1 MKRMSPRPDGR
12 GEGESFHVRRAQ
24 RRQPRRGGVAGD
36 RDRFSVLGDGA
47 GPNPVGTIRYRKGGE
62 MKLRTKF
69 LAGAMAACFA
79 GMVATAQAADVK
91 EVQMLH
97 WWTSG
102 GEAAAL
108 NVLKQYL
115 AKEGYAWK
123 DVPVAGGGGEGAMTA
138 LKAMVAAGNPPT
150 ASQILGYFAL
160 DYAEAGKLAD
170 ISPLAQKE
178 GWAKVIPT
186 ALQKFTTTNGKWDAV
201 PINIHSVNWIWV
213 NKAVMEKIGGSEPKN
228 FDDLIALLD
237 KAKKAGVI
245 PLALGGQ
252 PWQEATMFDS
262 VVMSTGGPDFYK
274 KAFIDLDESALKSDT
289 MKKAFDNLAKL
300 RAYTDP
306 NYAGRDWNL
315 ATAMVIKGD
324 ALLQVMGDW
333 AKGEFKT
340 ANKEPGKDY
349 MCYRFP
355 GTDGSVIYN
364 TDMFAFFKVSAD
376 RQAAQLALAEATMNP
391 EVQSAFNVIK
401 GSVPARTDV
410 PDTAFDACGKKG
422 IADVKAANEKGTFLG
437 SMAQNYA
444 QPPAIGSG
452 AYHDV
457 VTKFFHGE
465 IKSSDAAVTEL
476 VKAINNAK

>member
-1 MKRMSPRPDGR
+1 MK
-12 GEGESFHVRRAQ
+12 VRSILMASAMA
-24 RRQPRRGGVAGD
+24 V
-36 RDRFSVLGDGA
+36 GA
-47 GPNPVGTIRYRKGGE
+47 VG
-62 MKLRTKF
+62 
-69 LAGAMAACFA
+69 LAGGAS
-79 GMVATAQAADVK
+79 AADNK

-108 NVLKQYL
+108 NVLKQDL
-115 AKEGYAWK
+115 EKEGYAWK

-150 ASQILGYFAL
+150 ASQILGYYAV
-160 DYAEAGKLAD
+160 DYAEAGKLGDITSLAD
-170 ISPLAQKE
+170 KE
-178 GWAKVIPT
+178 GWAKVVPT
-186 ALQKFTTTNGKWDAV
+186 ALQKFTTTDGKWDAV
-201 PINIHSVNWIWV
+201 PVNIHSVNWIWL
-213 NKAVMEKIGGSEPKN
+213 NKAAMDKIGGTQPKT
-228 FDDLIALLD
+228 FDEFVALLD
-237 KAKKAGVI
+237 KAKTAGII

-289 MKKAFDNLAKL
+289 MKKSFDNLAKL
-300 RAYTDP
+300 REFVDP

-324 ALLQVMGDW
+324 ALVQVMGDW
-333 AKGEFKT
+333 AKGEFKA
-340 ANKEPGKDY
+340 ANKEAGKDFL
-349 MCYRFP
+349 CYRFP

-364 TDMFAFFKVSAD
+364 TDMFAMFDVSAD
-376 RQAAQLALAEATMNP
+376 RKGAQLALADATMSP
-391 EVQSAFNVIK
+391 SFQSAFNVVK
-401 GSVPARTDV
+401 GSVPARMDV
-410 PDTAFDACGKKG
+410 PDTAFDMCGKKG
-422 IADVKAANEKGTFLG
+422 IADVKAANADGKFVG

-444 QPPAIGSG
+444 QPPAIAG

-476 VKAINNAK
+476 DKAINAAK

>member
-1 MKRMSPRPDGR
+1 MKVCSILMAS
-12 GEGESFHVRRAQ
+12 
-24 RRQPRRGGVAGD
+24 
-36 RDRFSVLGDGA
+36 
-47 GPNPVGTIRYRKGGE
+47 
-62 MKLRTKF
+62 
-69 LAGAMAACFA
+69 AMAVGAVGFA
-79 GMVATAQAADVK
+79 NGASAADNK

-108 NVLKQYL
+108 NVLKQDL

-150 ASQILGYFAL
+150 ASQILGYYAV
-160 DYAEAGKLAD
+160 DYAEAGKLGDITSLAD
-170 ISPLAQKE
+170 KE
-178 GWAKVIPT
+178 GWAKVVPT
-186 ALQKFTTTNGKWDAV
+186 ALQKFTTTDGKWDAV
-201 PINIHSVNWIWV
+201 PVNIHSVNWIWL
-213 NKAVMEKIGGSEPKN
+213 NKAAMDKIGGTQPKT
-228 FDDLIALLD
+228 FDEFVALLD
-237 KAKKAGVI
+237 KAKTAGII

-252 PWQEATMFDS
+252 PWQEATLFDS
-262 VVMSTGGPDFYK
+262 VVASTGGIDFYK

-324 ALLQVMGDW
+324 ALVQVMGDW
-333 AKGEFKT
+333 AKGEFVN
-340 ANKEPGKDY
+340 ANQKADKDFL
-349 MCYRFP
+349 CYRFP

-364 TDMFAFFKVSAD
+364 TDMFAMFNVPAD
-376 RQAAQLALAEATMNP
+376 RKAAQLALADATMSISF
-391 EVQSAFNVIK
+391 QSAFNVVK
-401 GSVPARTDV
+401 GSVPARMDV
-410 PDTAFDACGKKG
+410 PDTAFDSCGKKG
-422 IADVKAANEKGTFLG
+422 IADVKAANADGKFVG

-444 QPPAIGSG
+444 QPPAIAG

-476 VKAINNAK
+476 DKAINAAK